1 MEYEGQDFAEVERI
15 IPIES
20 LYPSRVLEQEIEM
33 SDNILDQIKL
43 DKSFAEKYEN
53 INQLK
58 IRKEKAEKYVQKIIT
73 ELRTGSLNKEKY
85 VQQLKDIKQSIEVKI
100 VRIDRNPGYSDQEK
114 KRQDGISHHL
124 QGILMFIT
132 SEIENTE
139 TSQVQLDKNKE

>member
-1 MEYEGQDFAEVERI
+1 MEYEGQDFAEIERI

-33 SDNILDQIKL
+33 ADNILDQIKL
-43 DKSFAEKYEN
+43 KESFAEKYEN

-85 VQQLKDIKQSIEVKI
+85 MQQLKDIKQSIEVKI
-100 VRIDRNPGYSDQEK
+100 VRIDRNSGYSDYEK
-114 KRQDGISHHL
+114 KKQDGISHHL

-132 SEIENTE
+132 SEIKNTE
-139 TSQVQLDKNKE
+139 KSQVLPNQKKE

>member
-1 MEYEGQDFAEVERI
+1 QY
-15 IPIES
+15 S
-20 LYPSRVLEQEIEM
+20 
-33 SDNILDQIKL
+33 K
-43 DKSFAEKYEN
+43 
-53 INQLK
+53 
-58 IRKEKAEKYVQKIIT
+58 QKIIT

-100 VRIDRNPGYSDQEK
+100 VRIDRNSGYSDQEK

-139 TSQVQLDKNKE
+139 TSQVQLGKKKE